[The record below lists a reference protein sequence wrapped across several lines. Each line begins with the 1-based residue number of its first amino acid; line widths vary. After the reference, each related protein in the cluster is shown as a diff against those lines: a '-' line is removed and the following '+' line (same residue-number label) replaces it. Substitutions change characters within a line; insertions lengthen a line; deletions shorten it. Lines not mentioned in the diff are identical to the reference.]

1 MKERIKKSN
10 RYKRYLFYIKAF
22 TAVYMVFVI
31 GILIVTLPL
40 LIEPTSLYNAKGA
53 LIAALT
59 AVSLLYLPF
68 IIAYI
73 IKASRLIKN
82 EAKYKK
88 YTANIV
94 KTETSTYIRRD
105 YKIVT
110 LNIPDLN
117 KQYETKFYKGVLYDD
132 VVKGAKCELL
142 FNETNEADIII
153 LDVTW

>member
-132 VVKGAKCELL
+132 VVKGVKCEILV
-142 FNETNEADIII
+142 NETNEEDIII
-153 LDVTW
+153 LDVT